1 MKENNSMINLAVSY
15 ILYWLIVVW
24 IINKII

>member
-1 MKENNSMINLAVSY
+1 MKKENSMIDLAVSY